1 MNLHALLR
9 ARAEAGRPV
18 RAGLIGAGKFGSMF
32 LSQVPT
38 TPGLDVT
45 VIADLSPERAKEAV
59 RSTMERAQRAV
70 EETRERLDFVPR
82 RDFDALRDRVSALE
96 SRVAELEGR
105 GGGARTIPVD
115 E

>member
-1 MNLHALLR
+1 MSDDWQSAREATREWIRATTGILSAFKDAIEETIEDLR
-9 ARAEAGRPV
+9 ERSD
-18 RAGLIGAGKFGSMF
+18 I
-32 LSQVPT
+32 
-38 TPGLDVT
+38 
-45 VIADLSPERAKEAV
+45 SPERAKEAV